1 MPDSLGYR
9 KYFGVVIPSVNT
21 AAQPEFEAM
30 RPPGVTNQTARIHT
44 PAIPLVDEVSFVT
57 HVNNMRSGITAAVA
71 QIVTCKPDHL
81 IMGLSLETF
90 WDGLEGSRELCESL
104 QRQAGCGVSMG
115 SDAILAALAAISGGP
130 PGFASPATGR
140 IRRIA
145 ILTPHPPLGNQK
157 VRVFFAEAGYEV
169 VRLLGLD
176 FESAVAIARISEERL
191 RRALIDVN
199 GDDIDAIV
207 QVGTNL
213 PMARLAGEAE
223 RWLGKR
229 VLAINTATYWHAL
242 RQSKIDDKVQGFGSL
257 MVEY

>member
-44 PAIPLVDEVSFVT
+44 PAIPLVDEASFIT

-71 QIVTCKPDHL
+71 QIATCKPDHL

-90 WDGLEGSRELCESL
+90 WDGLEGSRRLSESL
-104 QRQAGCGVSMG
+104 ERQAGCGVSMG
-115 SDAILAALAAISGGP
+115 SDAILAALAVMGS
-130 PGFASPATGR
+130 GR

-157 VRVFFAEAGYEV
+157 VRAFFAEAGYDV
-169 VRLLGLD
+169 LRLQGLD
-176 FESAVAIARISEERL
+176 FESAVAIARVSDHRL
-191 RRALIDVN
+191 RRALIDLN
-199 GDDIDAIV
+199 GGDIDAIV

-213 PMARLAGEAE
+213 PMARLAGVAE
-223 RWLGKR
+223 RWLGKP

-257 MVEY
+257 LLEY

>member
-9 KYFGVVIPSVNT
+9 KYFGIVIPSVNT

-44 PAIPLVDEVSFVT
+44 PVIPLVDEASFIT
-57 HVNNMRSGITAAVA
+57 HVNTMRSGIAAAVA
-71 QIVTCKPDHL
+71 QIATCKPDHL

-90 WDGLEGSRELCESL
+90 WDGLEGSKRLRETLEK
-104 QRQAGCGVSMG
+104 QAGCGVSMG
-115 SDAILAALAAISGGP
+115 SDGILAALSVYGEIK
-130 PGFASPATGR
+130 
-140 IRRIA
+140 RIA
-145 ILTPHPPLGNQK
+145 ILTPHPPLGDQK
-157 VRVFFAEAGYEV
+157 VREFFTEAGYEV
-169 VRLLGLD
+169 VRLLGLN
-176 FESAVAIARISEERL
+176 FESGLAIARISEDRL
-191 RRALIDVN
+191 RHALIN
-199 GDDIDAIV
+199 LNSDDIEAIA

-223 RWLGKR
+223 RWLGKP

-257 MVEY
+257 LAVH